1 MNKYSP
7 RPLHRHDPLHFAN
20 AHYPLPSANC
30 LLTTAYG
37 HVTKCNHA
45 PNHPDRTD
53 VGTGGVSAMAVALG
67 NVSCQDLQCKGEKMT
82 ADTGAWGRTLKQI
95 AVKAQC

>member
-1 MNKYSP
+1 
-7 RPLHRHDPLHFAN
+7 
-20 AHYPLPSANC
+20 
-30 LLTTAYG
+30 
-37 HVTKCNHA
+37 
-45 PNHPDRTD
+45 
-53 VGTGGVSAMAVALG
+53 MAVALG